1 MIKVVGIRFQRAGKI
16 YYFDP
21 LDYDLETAMHVIVE
35 TARGVE
41 MGTVLIPPKEV
52 DDDKVVQPLKPVIRI
67 ATDDDEKVIE
77 KNKEKEAEAYVI
89 CKEKIAKHGLDMK
102 LVAAEYTFDNNK
114 LLFYFTADGRIDFRE
129 LVKDLASVFRTR
141 IELRQIGVRDDTKML
156 GGIGICGRELCCRS
170 YLTDFVPVSIKMAKE
185 QNLSLNPT
193 KISGVCGRLM
203 CCLKNEQETYEYL
216 NSRLPSVG
224 DSVITPTGMHG
235 EVSGVNVLRQLVKV
249 VVDNGEEKELQ
260 EYAVDDLKFTPRRRR
275 DVRVTDEEMKEL
287 EGLEDK
293 GSTEEENERPQREN
307 RRENNRGKYRREQND
322 ASPETDVGSESRENR
337 EKNDSG
343 EKREYRDRS
352 NYRGKKRE
360 YRDRNDNGE
369 KREYRERSNYR
380 GRNYNRDRGEN
391 ADRENSGG
399 GGEKREYRG
408 ERNFRR
414 HRNYDRK
421 NYQGGNNERGEQKRG
436 DNPQS

>member
-141 IELRQIGVRDDTKML
+141 IELRQIGVRDETKML

-260 EYAVDDLKFTPRRRR
+260 EYAVDDLKFTSRRRR

-287 EGLEDK
+287 EGLEDN

-421 NYQGGNNERGEQKRG
+421 NYQGGNNERGEQKR
-436 DNPQS
+436 

>member
-141 IELRQIGVRDDTKML
+141 IELRQIGVRDETKML

-260 EYAVDDLKFTPRRRR
+260 EYAVDDLKFTSRRRR

-287 EGLEDK
+287 EGLEDN

-380 GRNYNRDRGEN
+380 GRKYNRDRGEN
-391 ADRENSGG
+391 ADHENSGE

-421 NYQGGNNERGEQKRG
+421 NYQGGNNERGEQNRG